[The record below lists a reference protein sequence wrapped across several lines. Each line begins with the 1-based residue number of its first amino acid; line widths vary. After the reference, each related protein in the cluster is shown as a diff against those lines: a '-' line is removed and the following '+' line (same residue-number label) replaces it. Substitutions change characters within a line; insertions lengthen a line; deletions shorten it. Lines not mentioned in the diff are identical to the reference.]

1 MCDEL
6 SDCISMLT
14 YQLIILYIHR
24 NDSDESMIDPE
35 DAIDALDGKL
45 ICTYCKGKLDKKKV
59 PGISLLNNM
68 LTGECPDELK
78 KLNTIEM
85 MFCRRVKCF
94 QTVLKPGPISKK
106 MPASDR
112 LEAVKGRFI
121 HLPLSTEATYKQ
133 LDESSDQSRA
143 LYNVE
148 DYVLVYGIP
157 R

>member
-1 MCDEL
+1 
-6 SDCISMLT
+6 
-14 YQLIILYIHR
+14 
-24 NDSDESMIDPE
+24 MIDPE
-35 DAIDALDGKL
+35 DALDGKL
-45 ICTYCKGKLDKKKV
+45 ICTYCKGKLDKNKG

-133 LDESSDQSRA
+133 LDECTA
-143 LYNVE
+143 YL
-148 DYVLVYGIP
+148 LP